1 MTGGRFPRA
10 ASYFLTT
17 PESGWGT
24 GGTVVRLSALICVHN
39 QDAQLS
45 ECLRRLSFCDEI
57 VVVADRCTDRS
68 QDIARRHGAIVIDG
82 IFPLE
87 SQRKTAGVE
96 ACSSDW
102 ILEIDPDEVVDAA
115 LAWEIRAVLQ
125 MRPAGD
131 WYDLPIDNYVGET
144 RIRDGWAGAL
154 STRREARLYKRG
166 LKAWE
171 PRRVNAPAILAGQ
184 SGGALTGAIR
194 RSLGRDLGGLME
206 RLNRL
211 TALHAEDLADH
222 GRLAG
227 VGAGVMQGIGAF
239 VRGYLAR
246 GGWREGR
253 MGLLTALLS
262 ALYPVLSQMRASDV
276 IEARHAAV
284 AEAAQPMRLRE
295 VVGLAAR

>member
-1 MTGGRFPRA
+1 M
-10 ASYFLTT
+10 
-17 PESGWGT
+17 
-24 GGTVVRLSALICVHN
+24 VRLSALVCVQN

-45 ECLRRLSFCDEI
+45 ECLRKLSFCDEI

-68 QDIARRHGAIVIDG
+68 QEVARRQGAIVIDG

-87 SQRKTAGVE
+87 SQRKAAGVE
-96 ACSSDW
+96 ACSGDW
-102 ILEIDPDEVVDAA
+102 ILEIDPDELVDAA

-144 RIRDGWAGAL
+144 RVRDGWAGAL
-154 STRREARLYKRG
+154 SARAGARLYKRG

-171 PRRVNAPAILAGQ
+171 PRRVNAPAVMAGKP
-184 SGGALTGAIR
+184 GGALTGAIR
-194 RSLGRDLGGLME
+194 RSLGRDVGGLME

-211 TALHAEDLADH
+211 TALSAEDMADAGRATSLA
-222 GRLAG
+222 AG
-227 VGAGVMQGIGAF
+227 LFTGAGTF
-239 VRGYLAR
+239 LRGYVGR

-253 MGLLTALLS
+253 LGLLTAMLS
-262 ALYPVLSQMRASDV
+262 AMFPVLTQLRAGDV
-276 IEARHAAV
+276 MAARNLAST
-284 AEAAQPMRLRE
+284 EAAQVSRLPD